1 MTHSNHLLE
10 ELKIK
15 LSVSKDMKSLERNY
29 YDGLANCL
37 KLGNFDSFRKLFDA
51 SVDFNIFI
59 EVKKI
64 PKRFELISKLILDCT
79 ERIST
84 EYQTSA
90 LGEQIDILRFC
101 NEFNLFEKELTEAE
115 SILIEKIRA
124 DNLFIANL
132 IDLFGRVTDSFISY
146 VYSGLPRDLYDHF
159 MSRSNEYFSDREQFM
174 HYIKNNFFNQY
185 TIYGLSVR
193 YLSSKEQFID
203 TFKKYYYS
211 SKNLENREQSI
222 AKSKGQKFI
231 EFNVIYRTIYYGGEE
246 DHEYREI
253 KKHFVSPD
261 NILRNLDNIM
271 ADDNYNFYSISM
283 VLLGGLGPQ
292 GLGFTYST
300 PKGEIIEICSDQKES
315 EAIIIKFKQFL
326 RNKFLSKLDKELS
339 KLGLIIGTR
348 QRIIDFLSE
357 ILSNKEIVNYY
368 DRDSILK
375 KIRYKLYQI
384 DGFQQI
390 NTSELEDIINKISK
404 AVTLILRK
412 IKLKDQFIT
421 RMDLVEKGKIKS
433 EDIAKLTSLKGK
445 SHYDVLRERF
455 FYQYIVDWFYEIFIE
470 EKEKLHK
477 KNSKI
482 TF

>member
-1 MTHSNHLLE
+1 
-10 ELKIK
+10 
-15 LSVSKDMKSLERNY
+15 
-29 YDGLANCL
+29 
-37 KLGNFDSFRKLFDA
+37 
-51 SVDFNIFI
+51 
-59 EVKKI
+59 
-64 PKRFELISKLILDCT
+64 
-79 ERIST
+79 
-84 EYQTSA
+84 
-90 LGEQIDILRFC
+90 
-101 NEFNLFEKELTEAE
+101 
-115 SILIEKIRA
+115 
-124 DNLFIANL
+124 
-132 IDLFGRVTDSFISY
+132 
-146 VYSGLPRDLYDHF
+146 
-159 MSRSNEYFSDREQFM
+159 
-174 HYIKNNFFNQY
+174 
-185 TIYGLSVR
+185 
-193 YLSSKEQFID
+193 
-203 TFKKYYYS
+203 
-211 SKNLENREQSI
+211 
-222 AKSKGQKFI
+222 
-231 EFNVIYRTIYYGGEE
+231 
-246 DHEYREI
+246 
-253 KKHFVSPD
+253 
-261 NILRNLDNIM
+261 M
-271 ADDNYNFYSISM
+271 ADDNYNFYCISM

-300 PKGEIIEICSDQKES
+300 PKGEIIEICSDQKET